1 MKESK
6 ISVFQLVVVVLL
18 CRSFN
23 LLSADIL
30 NVTGHYGMEHFLAI
44 PLALLMQAIIVLP
57 AFLLMKATGRGLTE
71 ATSWTLGKGGMIFPL
86 VSCLYLFF
94 ASAITIYNLAV
105 FLANAVYPGSSA
117 YFFAITLV
125 LAAVYAAWL
134 GLEGIARSAV
144 ILAVLFVLSLLLTVL
159 GVVER
164 VNPVNI
170 RPLEDGSGWNILKG
184 AWTLCARSSAI
195 YLYLPLSERL
205 KSGRRKGFFW
215 YLLCAGILMECVVFF
230 VSTVLGELAVK
241 EAYPFFML
249 TTVAQISI
257 FQRMDALHV
266 CVWVAVCFL
275 RVTLFLWAMRE
286 QFVSCL
292 PLHARENGRARWVLP
307 FFALATLGAACGMLL
322 QHQTAELMLNLLSTG
337 IPILLLIVAIP
348 LVCLLVGW
356 IRGRLRK
363 GESA

>member
-6 ISVFQLVVVVLL
+6 ISVSQLVVLLLL

-44 PLALLMQAIIVLP
+44 PLALLLQAAIVLP
-57 AFLLMKATGRGLTE
+57 AFLLMKASGRGLTE
-71 ATSWTLGKGGMIFPL
+71 ATFWTLGKGGMVFPL
-86 VSCLYLFF
+86 VSCIYLLL

-134 GLEGIARSAV
+134 GLEGVARSAV
-144 ILAVLFVLSLLLTVL
+144 ILAVLFVLSLLLTAL
-159 GVVER
+159 GVAGR

-170 RPLEDGSGWNILKG
+170 RPLGEGSGWSILKG

-195 YLYLPLSERL
+195 YLYLPLSERVG
-205 KSGRRKGFFW
+205 SGGKKGFFW
-215 YLLCAGILMECVVFF
+215 YLLCAGLLMECVVFF
-230 VSTVLGELAVK
+230 VSTVLGELAVT

-275 RVTLFLWAMRE
+275 RVTLFLWTMRE

-292 PLHARENGRARWVLP
+292 PLRARENGRARWILP
-307 FFALATLGAACGMLL
+307 FFALAALGAACGMLMR
-322 QHQTAELMLNLLSTG
+322 HETAELMLNVLSTG
-337 IPILLLIVAIP
+337 VPILLLIAVIP
-348 LVCLLVGW
+348 LVCLLAGW
-356 IRGRLRK
+356 IRGRFRK
-363 GESA
+363 GEGA